1 LVSPRLDSVGG
12 ASAPFTFC
20 PYFLDSK
27 KLLAIS
33 NRWINL
39 SFLPL
44 VVLSS
49 PAWSETDLLDGLSCQ
64 GEEKWTIIRWFDGS
78 HVECSAES
86 LLAKVSREM
95 DVDYIQNSR
104 DDKLFRE
111 YRALKISESLERLR
125 LRGHVLSDRSSSVQQ
140 FTNAGTGN
148 FGGVIEFSI
157 LRDDAA
163 QKDNDLPTLEGY
175 KNETGQ

>member
-1 LVSPRLDSVGG
+1 
-12 ASAPFTFC
+12 
-20 PYFLDSK
+20 
-27 KLLAIS
+27 
-33 NRWINL
+33 
-39 SFLPL
+39 
-44 VVLSS
+44 
-49 PAWSETDLLDGLSCQ
+49 
-64 GEEKWTIIRWFDGS
+64 
-78 HVECSAES
+78 
-86 LLAKVSREM
+86 M

-111 YRALKISESLERLR
+111 YRGLKISESLERLR
-125 LRGHVLSDRSSSVQQ
+125 SRGHVLSDRSSSVQQ
-140 FTNAGTGN
+140 FTNAGTVN